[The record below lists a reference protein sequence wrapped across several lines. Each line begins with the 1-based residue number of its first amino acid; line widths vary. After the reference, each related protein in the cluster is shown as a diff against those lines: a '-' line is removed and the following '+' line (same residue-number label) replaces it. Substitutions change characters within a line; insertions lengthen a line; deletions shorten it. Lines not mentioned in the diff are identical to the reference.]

1 MIKAY
6 FLDLDNTEDLS
17 ILTVTIEPH
26 LLSRNITL
34 LIFKECSKSIFEHS
48 LGIIVLTGQ
57 FPIYQNKIYFHT

>member
-6 FLDLDNTEDLS
+6 FLDLDNTKDLS
-17 ILTVTIEPH
+17 ILTIEPH

-34 LIFKECSKSIFEHS
+34 LIFKECSKGIFEHS